1 MKIFKIM
8 LTGEFDG
15 THEIYVSSSVDLT
28 NYEKHKELINKII
41 MKAKISP
48 TSPKSSVQTDEI
60 VKLYSEDMATIKPP
74 DRRRA
79 GILSVIFLAVLKT
92 FCYN

>member
-28 NYEKHKELINKII
+28 NFVIHKELINKII
-41 MKAKISP
+41 MKDNDNKEQDLDYYVNYGEFKI
-48 TSPKSSVQTDEI
+48 EEF
-60 VKLYSEDMATIKPP
+60 KLNETNLINADN
-74 DRRRA
+74 
-79 GILSVIFLAVLKT
+79 L
-92 FCYN
+92 

>member
-41 MKAKISP
+41 MKDDGDEEQDLDYFLNYGKFKI
-48 TSPKSSVQTDEI
+48 EEF
-60 VKLYSEDMATIKPP
+60 KLD
-74 DRRRA
+74 
-79 GILSVIFLAVLKT
+79 KT
-92 FCYN
+92 NLINADNL

>member
-41 MKAKISP
+41 MKDNEDGEEDLDYYLNYGKFKI
-48 TSPKSSVQTDEI
+48 EEF
-60 VKLYSEDMATIKPP
+60 KLNETNLINADN
-74 DRRRA
+74 
-79 GILSVIFLAVLKT
+79 L
-92 FCYN
+92 

>member
-28 NYEKHKELINKII
+28 NFVIHKELINKII
-41 MKAKISP
+41 MKDDGDEENDLDYFLNYGKFKI
-48 TSPKSSVQTDEI
+48 EEF
-60 VKLYSEDMATIKPP
+60 KLD
-74 DRRRA
+74 
-79 GILSVIFLAVLKT
+79 KT
-92 FCYN
+92 NLINADNL

>member
-41 MKAKISP
+41 MKDDGDEENDLDYFLNYGKFKI
-48 TSPKSSVQTDEI
+48 EEF
-60 VKLYSEDMATIKPP
+60 KLD
-74 DRRRA
+74 
-79 GILSVIFLAVLKT
+79 KT
-92 FCYN
+92 NLINADNL

>member
-28 NYEKHKELINKII
+28 NFVIHKELINKII
-41 MKAKISP
+41 MKDNDNKEQDLDYYVNYGEFKIEEF
-48 TSPKSSVQTDEI
+48 KLDETNLI
-60 VKLYSEDMATIKPP
+60 NADNL
-74 DRRRA
+74 
-79 GILSVIFLAVLKT
+79 
-92 FCYN
+92 

>member
-1 MKIFKIM
+1 MKIFKII

-41 MKAKISP
+41 MKDDGDEEQDLDYFLNYGKFKI
-48 TSPKSSVQTDEI
+48 EEF
-60 VKLYSEDMATIKPP
+60 KLD
-74 DRRRA
+74 
-79 GILSVIFLAVLKT
+79 KT
-92 FCYN
+92 NLINADNL

>member
-1 MKIFKIM
+1 MKTFKIK

-41 MKAKISP
+41 MKDDGDEEQDLDYFLNYGKFKI
-48 TSPKSSVQTDEI
+48 EEF
-60 VKLYSEDMATIKPP
+60 KLNETNLINADN
-74 DRRRA
+74 
-79 GILSVIFLAVLKT
+79 L
-92 FCYN
+92 